1 MTNLL
6 GCSSKQELSFDTWNM
21 SKSTI
26 VLASFYWVCGTNLG
40 VSFPPP
46 NGIINQKWCHRQ
58 HWLSLYSELE
68 ENHDLGTVKKYTRPA
83 MIIELLFCS
92 FPLVDVSTSPSAF
105 LHASCGSVSSRLRRL
120 HAALKNTGWLT
131 MPKINNW
138 LSWWSNLLFLFWEQT

>member
-21 SKSTI
+21 SKTTI
-26 VLASFYWVCGTNLG
+26 VFASFYWVCGTNLG

-68 ENHDLGTVKKYTRPA
+68 ENHDLGTVKKYTPCHDYRA
-83 MIIELLFCS
+83 SFLFISTRRRFYLSKC
-92 FPLVDVSTSPSAF
+92 FPSRFMWL
-105 LHASCGSVSSRLRRL
+105 SVSSRLHRL

-138 LSWWSNLLFLFWEQT
+138 LSWWSNLLFLF